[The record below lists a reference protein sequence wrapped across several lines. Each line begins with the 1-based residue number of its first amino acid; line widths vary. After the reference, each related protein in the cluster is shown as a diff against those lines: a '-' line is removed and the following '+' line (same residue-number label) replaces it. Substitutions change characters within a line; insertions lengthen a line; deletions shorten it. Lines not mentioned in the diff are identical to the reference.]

1 MGSTIFWSGLQMIE
15 IRRLQKNMEGVTV
28 LDLEGLQ
35 VRPGQIVGLIG
46 PAGSGIDEL
55 FEILIGRVRP
65 TAGTVQIAGE
75 RVEGSTDLS
84 GVLFA
89 DDGLYMRRTAR
100 SNLRFF
106 ARLYGLNAERV
117 EEILSYVGLE
127 DQGASKVEDLSSG
140 LARRLAFGRALL
152 HQPRALILRDPFAR
166 CDQASITL
174 LQRLIR
180 EQAEEGAAVLILADD
195 DANLLGLCHYVH
207 RMQHGQI
214 VETAETSAE
223 SGADL
228 PFKIPV
234 KGEGSV
240 TLVNPAEVLFATAE
254 EGKAALQTVD
264 NESIATQFTLSEL
277 ESRLARRGFF
287 RAHRSYLVNLQHV
300 TEVIP
305 FTRDSYSLRIDD
317 TDGTLIPLSKSAASE
332 LRELLGY

>member
-1 MGSTIFWSGLQMIE
+1 MIE
-15 IRRLQKNMEGVTV
+15 IERLQKNSQGLTV
-28 LDLEGLQ
+28 LDLESLR
-35 VRPGQIVGLIG
+35 VRTGQIVGLVG
-46 PAGSGIDEL
+46 PQGSGIEEL
-55 FEILIGRVRP
+55 FELVTGRSRP
-65 TAGTVQIAGE
+65 TAGEIRIDETLPWHDTGAI
-75 RVEGSTDLS
+75 

-89 DDGLYMRRTAR
+89 DDGLYQQRTVR
-100 SNLRFF
+100 GNLQFF
-106 ARLYGLNAERV
+106 ARLYGIDAGRV
-117 EEILSYVGLE
+117 EQVLSYVGLE
-127 DQGASKVEDLSSG
+127 DQGTSKVEDLATG
-140 LARRLAFGRALL
+140 LARRLAFGRAVL

-240 TLVNPAEVLFATAE
+240 ALVNPAEVLFATAE
-254 EGKAALQTVD
+254 EGKATLQTVD

-317 TDGTLIPLSKSAASE
+317 TEGTLIPLSKSAASE